1 MRKRKRMFV
10 VLVMGVCLGLGTK
23 GLAVTRENVLETEP
37 AKMETEELSRNK
49 NRAKLTLYGYQA
61 DPLKEEDMNFDYYIF
76 RLKVDLEPN
85 SFYRRLGGRGWLLT
99 NWGNEDDE
107 LPPTVRILAE
117 VKQGEIDLDESLPQP
132 GRYLESKE
140 KETFTFSQKVNLQG
154 GSARVEW
161 TQENP
166 PWICEVKR
174 LTSEKVLWEASVDT
188 DGIIDNPEAEK
199 LQTWG
204 FSFLVRTKE
213 GAGPE
218 VRVSLEAGYWFDW
231 QWPRSN
237 EIEVVKLATDWLKF
251 RGRYPV
257 KLRVLGLAGSFST
270 RLYLGKRLTGSLS
283 EDSSYE
289 SHFLHGSSH
298 LFAVDRYVP
307 DEAGREG
314 ARYHCKDN
322 SHTVR
327 LGEELVF
334 RYRPQ
339 YYFTVLSDFGDPE
352 GEGWYEAGAYAKA
365 KVKQRKE
372 KDYVFQCWSED
383 ASGTELE
390 SKPIYMNR
398 ARTAR
403 AEWKREIVKGEK
415 SPRLL
420 ERPAKEK
427 EREETTKESRTERS
441 DIGSKTEQKF
451 EDITPVRPKQDEVP
465 VWLVMLC
472 IVIICAS
479 LD

>member
-49 NRAKLTLYGYQA
+49 NKAKLTLYGYQV

-107 LPPTVRILAE
+107 LPPTVRIVAR
-117 VKQGEIDLDESLPQP
+117 VRQGEIDLDESLPQP

-140 KETFTFSQKVNLQG
+140 KETFMFSQKVNLQKS
-154 GSARVEW
+154 SARVEW

-166 PWICEVKR
+166 PWTCEVKR

-199 LQTWG
+199 PQMWG
-204 FSFLVRTKE
+204 FGFVVKTKE
-213 GAGPE
+213 GVDPE
-218 VRVSLEAGYWFDW
+218 VKVSLEAGFWFDW
-231 QWPRSN
+231 QWPRSY
-237 EIEVVKLATDWLKF
+237 EIEIVKLTTDWFRF

-257 KLRVLGLAGSFST
+257 RLRIVGVPEAFSS
-270 RLYLGKRLTGSLS
+270 RLYLDKRFTGSLS
-283 EDSSYE
+283 VNITYQSR
-289 SHFLHGSSH
+289 FLHGSSH
-298 LFAVDRYVP
+298 VFEVDRYVP

-314 ARYHCKDN
+314 TRYHSKQN
-322 SHTVR
+322 SQTAR
-327 LGEELVF
+327 LGGELVF
-334 RYRPQ
+334 RYRPE
-339 YYFTVLSDFGDPE
+339 YYLTVLSGFGEPE
-352 GEGWYEAGAYAKA
+352 GEGWYEAGSEAKA
-365 KVKQRKE
+365 KVKQRRE
-372 KDYVFQCWSED
+372 GDYVFQGWSKD

-398 ARTAR
+398 AKTAR
-403 AEWKREIVKGEK
+403 AEWEREIVKSEK
-415 SPRLL
+415 SPPLL
-420 ERPAKEK
+420 EHPAKEK
-427 EREETTKESRTERS
+427 EREETTKESGTERS
-441 DIGSKTEQKF
+441 DIGSKTEQKS
-451 EDITPVRPKQDEVP
+451 EDGTPTREKQDEVP
-465 VWLVMLC
+465 VWLILLGFLLVC
-472 IVIICAS
+472 VS